1 MSVSWRHVLKL
12 PRLERLAMA
21 EQLRPVVNIVMVI
34 VWLAFL
40 PVALFMNDVCV
51 HA

>member
-34 VWLAFL
+34 LWLALL
-40 PVALFMNDVCV
+40 PVVLLFNDVRA

>member
-34 VWLAFL
+34 LWLAFL
-40 PVALFMNDVCV
+40 PVALLINNACA